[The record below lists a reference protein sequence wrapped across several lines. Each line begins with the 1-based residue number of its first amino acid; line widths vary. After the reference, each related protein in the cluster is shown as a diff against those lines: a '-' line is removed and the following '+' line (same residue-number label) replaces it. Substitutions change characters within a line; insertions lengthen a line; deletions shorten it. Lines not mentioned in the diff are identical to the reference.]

1 MNEYEKF
8 SLAKTKK
15 TDTRYNAAIFFLLDI
30 YDYSDCFKRNA
41 SDDEILDGE
50 NKLFEIIIY
59 NYYIKLFGSK
69 KNNTKNKEWIKCTKS

>member
-8 SLAKTKK
+8 SLTKTKK
-15 TDTRYNAAIFFLLDI
+15 TDTRYNAAIFFFFLLDI
-30 YDYSDCFKRNA
+30 YDYSDCFKRKA

-59 NYYIKLFGSK
+59 NYYIRLFGSK
-69 KNNTKNKEWIKCTKS
+69 KNNTKNK